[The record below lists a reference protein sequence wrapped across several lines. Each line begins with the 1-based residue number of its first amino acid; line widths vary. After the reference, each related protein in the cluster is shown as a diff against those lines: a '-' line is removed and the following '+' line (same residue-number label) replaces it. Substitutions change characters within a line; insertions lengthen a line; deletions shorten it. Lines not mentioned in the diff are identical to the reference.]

1 MTDSPPVV
9 VELARALSG
18 LGWVTDMFVG
28 GSLAT
33 GDYVPG
39 VSDLDLVAVVDGP
52 VGAARTRD
60 LTTLHRA
67 LDAGDGARASLGCV
81 YVEES
86 RLSDRDAR
94 HPTWTHGS
102 LVDRTLSGIARA
114 ELVLHGYA
122 LLGRPPQDVLP
133 AMGPDDV
140 RDAARSE
147 VLGYWARAA
156 RHPWWWLDPVMPD
169 LGLTA
174 MARGRYAMS
183 TGHLLT
189 KTRAIE
195 HAHAPDW
202 LIEQMHA
209 RRRGE
214 RVGSPRVR
222 SAVIAWTDTRRTV
235 AGARS

>member
-1 MTDSPPVV
+1 MTDAPQVV
-9 VELARALSG
+9 DALARELAV
-18 LGWVTDMFVG
+18 LGWVTDLFVG

-33 GDYVPG
+33 GDHVPG
-39 VSDLDLVAVVDGP
+39 VSDLDLVALVDGP
-52 VGAARTRD
+52 VDAGRTQALRAV
-60 LTTLHRA
+60 HRA
-67 LDAGDGARASLGCV
+67 LDAGTAAGHDLGCA
-81 YVEES
+81 YVDEA
-86 RLSDRDAR
+86 RLGDLDAR

-114 ELVLHGYA
+114 ELVLDGYA
-122 LLGRPPQDVLP
+122 VLGRPPQGVLP
-133 AMGPDDV
+133 PMGPDDV
-140 RDAARSE
+140 RAAARSE
-147 VLGYWARAA
+147 LLGYWARAA

-174 MARGRYAMS
+174 MARGRHTMS
-183 TGHLLT
+183 TGELLT

-202 LIEQMHA
+202 LIGQMRA

-222 SAVIAWTDTRRTV
+222 SAVIAWTDARRTV
-235 AGARS
+235 ARARS